1 MRRIACLLAALAWA
15 TAAQSQTL
23 QLRVADVY
31 PAGHYIAEALTKPWM
46 QEVTRRTAGAVTF
59 QYFPAEQIGKGK
71 DLLALTLSG
80 VADIGLV
87 IPAFVSDKMPLS
99 AVAELPGSFG
109 SSCQGT
115 LAYWSLARGGMLQQS
130 EFEPNGVRIL
140 FALVLPPYQVFSRKP
155 LDRLK
160 SFEGQKIYTTG
171 GAKDL
176 TMRRIDAVPVHMGTS
191 EVFESLTRG
200 TIDGAL
206 VAYST
211 ALAYNLQGLVKHGT
225 LGENFGSGVIT
236 YVISESK
243 WKQLPPDVQKAMSE
257 AGDAVTRQ
265 ACARVDQSVEADMG
279 KLRQAGVTL
288 TRLPEADHKSLQQV
302 TGGVAREWA
311 ADLDKRGKPGTQ
323 VLDAFRTALTGK

>member
-1 MRRIACLLAALAWA
+1 MQRIACLLAMAW
-15 TAAQSQTL
+15 TAAAASQTL

-31 PAGHYIAEALTKPWM
+31 PAGHYVAEALTKPWM
-46 QEVTRRTAGAVTF
+46 QEVTQRSGGAVTF

-71 DLLALTLSG
+71 DLLALTQSG
-80 VADIGLV
+80 VADVGLV
-87 IPAFVSDKMPLS
+87 IPGFVSDKMPLS
-99 AVAELPGSFG
+99 AVAELPGSFD

-115 LAYWSLARGGMLQQS
+115 LAYWSLARGGMLQQA

-140 FALVLPPYQVFSRKP
+140 FAVVLPPYQVFSRKP

-191 EVFESLTRG
+191 EVFESMTRG

-211 ALAYNLQGLVKHGT
+211 ALAYNLQGLAKFGT
-225 LGENFGSGVIT
+225 VGENFGSGVIT
-236 YVISESK
+236 YVISENK
-243 WKQLPPDVQKAMSE
+243 WKQLPPNVQKIMSD
-257 AGDAVTRQ
+257 AGDAITRK
-265 ACARVDQSVEADMG
+265 ACTRIDESVASDMA
-279 KLRQAGVTL
+279 KLRAGGVTM
-288 TRLPEADHKSLQQV
+288 TPLPEPDRKALQQITV
-302 TGGVAREWA
+302 GLARDWA
-311 ADLDKRGKPGTQ
+311 AELDKRGKRGTP
-323 VLDAFRTALTGK
+323 VLDAFQRALTAK